1 MMKAFLAG
9 VLFGAALAVPTG
21 AYGQDQAPAIV
32 QHYEPDPAIWLV
44 QDEDTRIY
52 LLGTIHALP
61 EGFRWRSARLDGIVA
76 EADELI
82 VETSDED
89 LADMSLEITRVIG
102 PIAKRPRVSER
113 LSPANGRKWL
123 ALGESLGLEPDGFDR
138 MPPLLA
144 LLGLGATLGSRET
157 GADSRFG
164 VETVLEAEFEAAGK
178 PIGSIESAAD
188 VLESLLELD
197 ETLIIKDL
205 DRELSRWDGKGP
217 GTMFDGFAQK
227 PESSGE
233 AYSYAAHEH
242 AWAQGEEV
250 DVSDEIAGSTAF
262 GRLMSK
268 RLLDGRNRAWAEW
281 LERRLETTP
290 GTVLV
295 AVGAGHLA
303 GPRSVQAM
311 LAERG
316 LSSERLD

>member
-1 MMKAFLAG
+1 MMKTFLAG
-9 VLFGAALAVPTG
+9 VLFGAALALPVC
-21 AYGQDQAPAIV
+21 AHADEEAAAIV
-32 QHYEPDPAIWLV
+32 QDYEPDPAIWLL

-89 LADMSLEITRVIG
+89 LADLGPEIVRVIG
-102 PIAKRPRVSER
+102 SPAKRPRVSER

-123 ALGESLGLEPDGFDR
+123 ALGESLGMDPDGFDR

-178 PIGSIESAAD
+178 PIGSIENAAD
-188 VLESLLELD
+188 VLASLLQLD
-197 ETLIIKDL
+197 EGLIIKDL
-205 DRELSRWDGKGP
+205 DRELSRWDSKRP
-217 GTMFDGFAQK
+217 GAMFAGMSQK
-227 PESSGE
+227 PGSSGE

-250 DVSDEIAGSTAF
+250 DVSDELAGSTAF

-281 LERRLETTP
+281 LERRLETP

-303 GPRSVQAM
+303 GGRSVQAM